1 MTIDNSWIT
10 LQNRRCPNNFIEIAK
25 NHVDD
30 EGKTCCLCIDCVNM
44 FRHIVTTVYAHI
56 HDRGFEESYL
66 IWIHHGEEYPPSDLD
81 NLWASKYRST
91 RVVAK
96 ENPHEEMF
104 NVIDDVMAKEDPHIE
119 NISQEET
126 ALDPG
131 FDALFEEAN
140 TELYP
145 VIRMS
150 VHVARGH
157 RGDGGGEPPR
167 QPHTIP
173 KACDSSKPKR
183 DYKRK
188 VYLTLHNYF
197 DIESFRDTPHWNG
210 IVQGIDADFK
220 ASYRR
225 RKSKVYGSSHGAEP
239 YAQKR
244 HKEKK
249 ETVMQNHIDGWKK
262 SYFKEGNGWCHPQA
276 QHDWGKIMQ
285 EYRKMLEEVDG
296 DDSLVDQTECLK
308 RALGE
313 RSSHTRELTQQ
324 MSQQFTEQM
333 HQMFLSQNP
342 NAQPP
347 QFQFTFDPS
356 RLQVPNGHDVNE
368 EDEESQGYENE
379 DDEMEEGDQNEEW
392 ENSSS
397 GPDN

>member
-1 MTIDNSWIT
+1 MFFEDVRPDGAGAGSGSGELPAQLNTARSARET
-10 LQNRRCPNNFIEIAK
+10 LAPTTQVCELRRNRRFLWSHSGGLPLILTVSLLSEIGFLLPPN
-25 NHVDD
+25 
-30 EGKTCCLCIDCVNM
+30 
-44 FRHIVTTVYAHI
+44 
-56 HDRGFEESYL
+56 
-66 IWIHHGEEYPPSDLD
+66 
-81 NLWASKYRST
+81 
-91 RVVAK
+91 
-96 ENPHEEMF
+96 
-104 NVIDDVMAKEDPHIE
+104 
-119 NISQEET
+119 
-126 ALDPG
+126 
-131 FDALFEEAN
+131 
-140 TELYP
+140 
-145 VIRMS
+145 RMS